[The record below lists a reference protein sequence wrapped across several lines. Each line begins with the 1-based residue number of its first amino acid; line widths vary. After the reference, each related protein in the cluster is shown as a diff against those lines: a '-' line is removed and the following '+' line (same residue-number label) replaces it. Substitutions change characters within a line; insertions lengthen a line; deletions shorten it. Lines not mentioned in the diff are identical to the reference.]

1 MPDRLA
7 SLTRQRQLIEEHLQW
22 LDSEIANEIPE
33 GAQIPTAPSVGRP
46 TPIHSAIVEPTPNAV
61 AAIETEAVAED
72 VDALT
77 DQLISQYAHVSTR
90 REMDPRLGLVLF
102 FGGML
107 GLIGI
112 VVFLFYWFGY
122 R

>member
-1 MPDRLA
+1 MSDRLA
-7 SLTRQRQLIEEHLQW
+7 SLTRQRQLIVEHLRW
-22 LDSEIANEIPE
+22 LDTEISNENAE
-33 GAQIPTAPSVGRP
+33 GAQIPSAPSDHRS
-46 TPIHSAIVEPTPNAV
+46 TPLPLEPAPAVV
-61 AAIETEAVAED
+61 AAIETEEVEED

-77 DQLISQYAHVSTR
+77 DKLISQYAHVSTR

-107 GLIGI
+107 GLIGLVI
-112 VVFLFYWFGY
+112 FLFYWFGY